1 MSVLNRY
8 KVLALTLALV
18 LLSIVGASASPTPQ
32 LNGLKAA
39 FKTFKVSLPSIEI
52 EVKLNANLGKNV
64 QKLVSKAQEKAED
77 ITPPISYSSMNY
89 SSGSSSGSSS
99 SGTTSAQRSR
109 STASEAALARSI
121 LASYIARYP
130 ILRGVQVYIRDCPNN
145 WQGCAYYRQGIIL
158 IDPDHTAPLS
168 SIIAHE
174 VQHILDYRQDNDID
188 NNDYHK

>member
-1 MSVLNRY
+1 MSVLKQY
-8 KVLALTLALV
+8 KVLALTMTLV
-18 LLSIVGASASPTPQ
+18 LLSIVGASASPTLQ
-32 LNGLKAA
+32 LNGLDTT
-39 FKTFKVSLPSIEI
+39 FKTFKVSLPSVEI
-52 EVKLNANLGKNV
+52 EVKLKANLGKTA
-64 QKLVSKAQEKAED
+64 QEISSKAQEKAKEMA
-77 ITPPISYSSMNY
+77 PPVTYSSMNY
-89 SSGSSSGSSS
+89 SSGSSSGDS
-99 SGTTSAQRSR
+99 SGASSTQKSS

-121 LASYIARYP
+121 LAGYIARYP

-174 VQHILDYRQDNDID
+174 VQHIIDYRQDNDID